1 MNFST
6 IVGTLGV
13 SLLLL
18 AFTLNL
24 FKIVSQDSW
33 VYAILNIS
41 GAGLSC
47 YASILIQY
55 RPFIVL
61 EAAWC
66 LIALFSFI
74 KKPKPS

>member
-33 VYAILNIS
+33 KYAILNIA

-47 YASILIQY
+47 YASILIHY

-66 LIALFSFI
+66 LIALFSFVR
-74 KKPKPS
+74 KPKPS